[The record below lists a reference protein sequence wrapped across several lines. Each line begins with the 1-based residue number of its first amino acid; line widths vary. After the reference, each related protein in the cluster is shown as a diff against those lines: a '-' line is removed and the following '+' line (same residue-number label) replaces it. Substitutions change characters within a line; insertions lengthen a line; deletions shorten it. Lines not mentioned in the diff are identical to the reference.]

1 MPNTTY
7 SLEEMTQILDHAI
20 EDRAEWFWRLYTAF
34 KEVNPE
40 KAREACEKV
49 ILEFGQR
56 KGRKMNLPAAA
67 NAQQFIEGV
76 ANGPAFYSFDMVY
89 DKLSPDD
96 SGLKFYACP
105 FLEVFE
111 KLGLSKDEQ
120 WELCQIANCG
130 DFGMA
135 SLFPHLQMEFPEYL
149 SRGDSCCHMRVTA
162 KK

>member
-7 SLEEMTQILDHAI
+7 SLEEMTQILDHSI

-34 KEVNPE
+34 KAVNPE

-56 KGRKMNLPAAA
+56 KGRKMNLPADA

-76 ANGPAFYSFDMVY
+76 ANGPAFYSFGMVY

-96 SGLKFYACP
+96 SGLKFYKCP

-111 KLGLSKDEQ
+111 TAVILAWQVSSRIFR
-120 WELCQIANCG
+120 WN
-130 DFGMA
+130 
-135 SLFPHLQMEFPEYL
+135 SLNI
-149 SRGDSCCHMRVTA
+149 SAGVTA
-162 KK
+162 VVICV